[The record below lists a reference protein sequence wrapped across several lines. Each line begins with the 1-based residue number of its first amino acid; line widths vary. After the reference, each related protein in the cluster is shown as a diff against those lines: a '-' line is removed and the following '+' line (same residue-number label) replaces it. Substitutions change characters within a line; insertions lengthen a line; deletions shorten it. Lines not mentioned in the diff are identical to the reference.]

1 MTNLKKRER
10 AKTNASLI
18 SMVQRFSDITIMFA
32 GLWLVCEVSGLSFL
46 YMHLL
51 VALITLVMFQMLGGI
66 TDFYRSWR
74 GVRAATEFALL
85 LQNWTLSVIFSA
97 GLVAFNNDFDTQLKI
112 WLAWYGLTSIGLVV
126 CRSCIRI
133 GAGWL
138 RNHGYNKRMVAVAG
152 DLAAGQMLMESFRNQ
167 PWLGFE
173 VVGVYHDPKPGGV
186 SNDWAGNLQQLV
198 EDAKAGKIH
207 NVYIA
212 MQMCDGARVKKLV
225 HQLADTTCSVLLIP
239 DVFTFNI
246 LHSRLEEMNG
256 VPVVPLYDT
265 PLSGVNRLLK
275 RAEDIVL
282 ATLILLLIS
291 PVLCCIALAV
301 KLSSP
306 GPVIFRQ
313 TRYGMDGKP
322 IKVWKFRSMKVME
335 NDKVVTQA
343 TQNDPRVT
351 KVGNFLRRTSLDELP
366 QFINVLTGGMSIV
379 GPRPHAVAHNEQY
392 RQLIQ
397 DGSQVTGEE
406 GGSMHNITLDVRGSD
421 CTIKG
426 LTMTGFG
433 PVTQIYI
440 GGKNKR
446 VMRNLTIDNL
456 TVSHANYA
464 ILRQGFHN
472 QIIGANITNCKFSD
486 LQGDAIEW
494 NVAINDSDI
503 LISDH
508 IIERIN
514 CTNGKINWGIGI
526 GLAGST
532 YDNNY
537 PEDQAVKN
545 FVVANITGSD
555 CRQLIHVENGKH
567 FVIRNIKA
575 RNITP
580 DFSKKA
586 GIDNATV
593 AIYGCDNFVIDN
605 IEMIN
610 SAGMLIGYGVIKGK
624 YLSIPQNFRVNNIQL
639 DNTHLAYKLRGIQIS
654 AGNAVSFVALTN
666 IEMKRASLEL
676 HNKPQH
682 LFIRNINV
690 MQESSVGP
698 ALSMNF
704 DMRKDVRGVFM
715 AKKETLLS
723 LANVHAVNEK
733 GQSSVDIDRI
743 DNHIVNVEKINF
755 RLPERRE

>member
-1 MTNLKKRER
+1 M
-10 AKTNASLI
+10 
-18 SMVQRFSDITIMFA
+18 
-32 GLWLVCEVSGLSFL
+32 
-46 YMHLL
+46 
-51 VALITLVMFQMLGGI
+51 
-66 TDFYRSWR
+66 
-74 GVRAATEFALL
+74 
-85 LQNWTLSVIFSA
+85 IFSA

-126 CRSCIRI
+126 CRSCIRNV
-133 GAGWL
+133 AGCL
-138 RNHGYNKRMVAVAG
+138 SNHAYNKRMVAVAG

-173 VVGVYHDPKPGGV
+173 VVGVYHDPKPGGVSNDWAGNLQQLVEDAKAGKIHNVYIAMQMCDGARVKKLVHQLADTPGGV

-265 PLSGVNRLLK
+265 PLSGVNRLIK

-392 RQLIQ
+392 RQLI
-397 DGSQVTGEE
+397 E
-406 GGSMHNITLDVRGSD
+406 GYM
-421 CTIKG
+421 
-426 LTMTGFG
+426 
-433 PVTQIYI
+433 
-440 GGKNKR
+440 
-446 VMRNLTIDNL
+446 
-456 TVSHANYA
+456 
-464 ILRQGFHN
+464 LRH
-472 QIIGANITNCKFSD
+472 K
-486 LQGDAIEW
+486 
-494 NVAINDSDI
+494 
-503 LISDH
+503 
-508 IIERIN
+508 
-514 CTNGKINWGIGI
+514 
-526 GLAGST
+526 
-532 YDNNY
+532 
-537 PEDQAVKN
+537 VKPG
-545 FVVANITGSD
+545 ITGLPQFINVLTGGMSIVGPRPHAVAHNEQY
-555 CRQLIHVENGKH
+555 RQLIEGYMLRHKVKPGITGWAQINGWRGETDTLEKMEKRVEFDLEYIREWSVWFDIKIVFLTVFKG
-567 FVIRNIKA
+567 FVNKA
-575 RNITP
+575 
-580 DFSKKA
+580 
-586 GIDNATV
+586 
-593 AIYGCDNFVIDN
+593 
-605 IEMIN
+605 
-610 SAGMLIGYGVIKGK
+610 
-624 YLSIPQNFRVNNIQL
+624 
-639 DNTHLAYKLRGIQIS
+639 AY
-654 AGNAVSFVALTN
+654 
-666 IEMKRASLEL
+666 
-676 HNKPQH
+676 
-682 LFIRNINV
+682 
-690 MQESSVGP
+690 
-698 ALSMNF
+698 
-704 DMRKDVRGVFM
+704 
-715 AKKETLLS
+715 
-723 LANVHAVNEK
+723 
-733 GQSSVDIDRI
+733 
-743 DNHIVNVEKINF
+743 
-755 RLPERRE
+755 